1 MRQAAMVALSIL
13 MGLSVPSPA
22 QSQQAGKLGI
32 LFEVE
37 LAGTAET
44 PCAVV
49 ISVAEGSDFRGLRK
63 GDCIFAV
70 DQHRF
75 LKLADLFSYIAK
87 KPVGSVIEL
96 LYVKDEAVIAVN
108 GRSKIFLPPSSLKAD
123 TKPTP
128 LPPRQASPK
137 FLLITDLMS
146 RQDFIKCSVTAGKN
160 RHSADELYTASL
172 NTDIAMSKLAPKMI
186 SEQIVR
192 RNSALKGFVSSVRNA
207 CN

>member
-13 MGLSVPSPA
+13 MGLSVSSPA
-22 QSQQAGKLGI
+22 QSQQSGRLGI
-32 LFEVE
+32 LFENE

-75 LKLADLFSYIAK
+75 LKLADLFSYITR

-96 LYVKDEAVIAVN
+96 RYVKDERVMAVN
-108 GRSKIFLPPSSLKAD
+108 GRSKIFLPPSPPKAD
-123 TKPTP
+123 TKPAP
-128 LPPRQASPK
+128 LPPRQPSPK
-137 FLLITDLMS
+137 FLLITDQIS
-146 RQDFIKCSVTAGKN
+146 RQDFIKCFVKTGAT
-160 RHSADELYTASL
+160 RASADKLYTASL
-172 NTDIAMSKLAPKMI
+172 NTDIAMSKLAQKMT

-192 RNSALKGFVSSVRNA
+192 RNSASKGFVASVRNA
-207 CN
+207 CK